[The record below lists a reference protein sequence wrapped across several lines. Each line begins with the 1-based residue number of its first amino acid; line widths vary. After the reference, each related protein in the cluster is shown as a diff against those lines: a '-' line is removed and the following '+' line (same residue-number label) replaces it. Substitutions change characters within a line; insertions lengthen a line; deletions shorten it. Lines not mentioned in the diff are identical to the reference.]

1 MTSYAEIA
9 SKIPLPVSLARK
21 ARDSMESLGTIR
33 RSPSRRDHFKVPPQ
47 MEDSVLLS
55 EELPTCNVEK
65 LLDASTPSTTP
76 DYYTMMEEFELQIIK
91 DEDEA
96 AAILDGG
103 KTWDLPITIG
113 SGNVELPGNSQG
125 VMDLTGNSPSQRVTR
140 LPRNSPVD
148 LEKDHGTP
156 QQNNSSPISTT
167 REWDTVKRKTRK
179 SRTTSNPAFE
189 DIIEEPP
196 QTNSHKGIE
205 WVFLTIS
212 TSARSASQQP
222 ESGIQ

>member
-1 MTSYAEIA
+1 MTSYAEIT
-9 SKIPLPVSLARK
+9 SKIPLPVSRTRK
-21 ARDSMESLGTIR
+21 ACDSMESLGTIR

-76 DYYTMMEEFELQIIK
+76 DTMMEEFELQIIK

-96 AAILDGG
+96 AAILDRG
-103 KTWDLPITIG
+103 KTRDLPITIG

-140 LPRNSPVD
+140 LPGNSPVD

-156 QQNNSSPISTT
+156 QQNNNSPISTT
-167 REWDTVKRKTRK
+167 REWDTVKRKPG
-179 SRTTSNPAFE
+179 SRTRLPIPLSR
-189 DIIEEPP
+189 I
-196 QTNSHKGIE
+196 
-205 WVFLTIS
+205 
-212 TSARSASQQP
+212 
-222 ESGIQ
+222 